1 MAGRGDDDSNDD
13 GGDGTRRVVHS
24 EPLIIAGEDGDVVP
38 VDDDAPFEEP
48 AYTVDHLSAVL
59 RPVMLTMVLAR

>member
-24 EPLIIAGEDGDVVP
+24 EPLIIAGEDDAVP